1 MKMNSQQ
8 ILSFDGLIKIARKSR
23 DFSQI
28 EKTINDTKILIT
40 YFSTLINHELMQNIF
55 LPNLKVKDIDLK
67 ISTLKELQD
76 LLPLEEMSI
85 TDDLKEIENKLY
97 KGQVIVQIES
107 DSSSFLL
114 INLNNGLTGLRQ
126 FNDSENE
133 FSVVGPKMGFVEDI
147 DTNIN
152 LLRRKINSPKLV
164 TEEIIIGSLSKTRVM
179 IAYLDGIT
187 NVKYIETVKEKLN
200 SIDFDIV
207 WDTSTLD
214 QIIRDNQNTPFP
226 LYLSTE
232 RIDRITYAITSGQ
245 VAIFSDGTP
254 YAISG
259 PSTLLDFFTSPE
271 DYYLNWVL
279 GSFFRFIRI
288 IGVIFSVFSSS
299 IYIALLTFHY
309 EMVPKALLGPIIE
322 SRADVP
328 FPPFLEVIFL
338 ELTIELLREAGARLP
353 TKVGQTLGIVGG
365 IVIGQAA
372 VAAAL
377 TSNILLIIVALSA
390 LASFTTPI
398 FVISNTIRVLRFLFI
413 ILSSL
418 FGGLGIMVGFVLILG
433 HLFRLKSFGTPYLV
447 PLFPLRSSVSDTIFR
462 LPFKKNNTR
471 PSYLHP
477 QIHEKYK
484 KYNNPKPRG
493 DLNDE

>member
-1 MKMNSQQ
+1 MNSQQ

>member
-1 MKMNSQQ
+1 
-8 ILSFDGLIKIARKSR
+8 
-23 DFSQI
+23 
-28 EKTINDTKILIT
+28 
-40 YFSTLINHELMQNIF
+40 
-55 LPNLKVKDIDLK
+55 
-67 ISTLKELQD
+67 
-76 LLPLEEMSI
+76 
-85 TDDLKEIENKLY
+85 Y

-462 LPFKKNNTR
+462 LPFKNNNTR

>member
-1 MKMNSQQ
+1 MKSQQ
-8 ILSFDGLIKIARKSR
+8 TLIFDELIKLAKKSR
-23 DFSQI
+23 DFCQI
-28 EKTINDTKILIT
+28 EKTINNTKILIS
-40 YFSTLINHELMQNIF
+40 YFSTLVNHELMQSTF
-55 LPNLKVKDIDLK
+55 LPNLKVKDNEIK
-67 ISTLKELQD
+67 INTLKELQD

-107 DSSSFLL
+107 DSSNFLL
-114 INLNNGLTGLRQ
+114 INLNNGLAGLRQ

-164 TEEIIIGSLSKTRVM
+164 TEEIIIGTLSKTRVM
-179 IAYLDGIT
+179 IVYLDGIT
-187 NVKYIETVKEKLN
+187 NVQHIETVREKLN

-226 LYLSTE
+226 LYLTTE
-232 RIDRITYAITSGQ
+232 RIDRITYSITSGQ

-259 PSTLLDFFTSPE
+259 PSTLFDFFQSPE

-279 GSFFRFIRI
+279 GTFFRFIRI
-288 IGVIFSVFSSS
+288 VGVIFSVFSSS

-353 TKVGQTLGIVGG
+353 SKVGQTLGIVGG

-398 FVISNTIRVLRFLFI
+398 FVVSNTIRVLRFLFI
-413 ILSSL
+413 LL
-418 FGGLGIMVGFVLILG
+418 ATFFGGLGIMVGLVLTLG
-433 HLFRLKSFGTPYLV
+433 HLFRLKSFGTPYMV
-447 PLFPLRSSVSDTIFR
+447 PLYPLRNSVKDTIFR
-462 LPFKKNNTR
+462 LPFRSNNTR

-477 QIHEKYK
+477 QKSGKYK

>member
-1 MKMNSQQ
+1 MKSQQ
-8 ILSFDGLIKIARKSR
+8 TLTFDELIKLAKKSK
-23 DFSQI
+23 DFCQI
-28 EKTINDTKILIT
+28 EKTINNTNILIS
-40 YFSTLINHELMQNIF
+40 YFSTLVNHELMQSTF
-55 LPNLKVKDIDLK
+55 LPYLKVKDNELK

-76 LLPLEEMSI
+76 LLPFEEMSI
-85 TDDLKEIENKLY
+85 SDDPKEIENKLY

-107 DSSSFLL
+107 DSSNLLL
-114 INLNNGLTGLRQ
+114 INLKNGLAGLRQ

-152 LLRRKINSPKLV
+152 LLRRKINSPNLV

-187 NVKYIETVKEKLN
+187 SVQHIETVREKLN

-259 PSTLLDFFTSPE
+259 PSTLLDFFMSPE

-288 IGVIFSVFSSS
+288 TGVIFSVFSSS

-309 EMVPKALLGPIIE
+309 ELVPKALLGPIIK

-398 FVISNTIRVLRFLFI
+398 FVMSNTIRVLRFLFI

-418 FGGLGIMVGFVLILG
+418 FGGLGIMVGFVFTLG
-433 HLFRLKSFGTPYLV
+433 HLFRLKSFGTPYMV
-447 PLFPLRSSVSDTIFR
+447 PLNPFRKNSIKDTIFR
-462 LPFKKNNTR
+462 LPFRNITTR
-471 PSYLHP
+471 PSYLRP
-477 QIHEKYK
+477 QISEKYK